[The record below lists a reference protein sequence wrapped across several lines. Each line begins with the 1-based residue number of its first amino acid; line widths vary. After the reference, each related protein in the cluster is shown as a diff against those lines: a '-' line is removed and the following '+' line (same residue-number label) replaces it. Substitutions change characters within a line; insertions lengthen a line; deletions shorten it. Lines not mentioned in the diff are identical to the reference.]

1 MGREL
6 LRAFC
11 VILLVVLNTIIIKGL
26 QMAKKNRRLLIKR
39 SSAIDSNDVVPSQIK
54 DKQRYHIES
63 KVEKIDPDL
72 STKVQGILQLISPLS
87 KTQ

>member
-1 MGREL
+1 MNQSRFREPYFTIFNYYKMGREL

-63 KVEKIDPDL
+63 KVEK
-72 STKVQGILQLISPLS
+72 
-87 KTQ
+87 